1 MLNVGVLFCA
11 CFSHSSFF
19 VPRITVSVVSF
30 SRLTLSLVP
39 LKDYWLC
46 GHSHTNQAQ
55 ARCKT
60 MSTMT
65 GTDTDSTTSGCCR
78 ISELCRSA
86 ELSYWKYFQFNYTR
100 LMRDFWVHQAGVVLM
115 TCVSFCRC
123 SRCATKLERQC
134 SSTVARRMGEDID
147 RSSSSPEE
155 QEAYREGGRP

>member
-1 MLNVGVLFCA
+1 MCSTLVYFSVLVF
-11 CFSHSSFF
+11 HILPFF

-60 MSTMT
+60 MSSMT

-86 ELSYWKYFQFNYTR
+86 ELSYWKYYQFTCTR
-100 LMRDFWVHQAGVVLM
+100 LMRDFWVQQAESRSDDLRIILQVFSLCDQAG
-115 TCVSFCRC
+115 
-123 SRCATKLERQC
+123 ATVFIYSGAKN
-134 SSTVARRMGEDID
+134 G
-147 RSSSSPEE
+147 
-155 QEAYREGGRP
+155 